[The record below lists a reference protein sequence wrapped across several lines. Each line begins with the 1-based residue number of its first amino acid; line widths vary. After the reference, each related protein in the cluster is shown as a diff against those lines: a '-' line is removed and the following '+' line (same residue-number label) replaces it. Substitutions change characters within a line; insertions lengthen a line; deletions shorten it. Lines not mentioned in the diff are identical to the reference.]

1 MPPID
6 VLVLGAY
13 FATVTLLSLFGLHRL
28 VLVMLYY
35 AHRHR
40 VPPPEEPLT
49 TAESPRVLV
58 QLPVFNERYVVERL
72 IDHVAALDWPRDRLS
87 IQVLDDSTDDTVD
100 IAQACVARHAASG
113 LHISHITRIDR
124 TGFKAGA
131 LAEGLRQS
139 NAPYVALFDADF
151 IPQADFLHRIMPSIV
166 RHDDVGMVQGRWD
179 HINRDHSILTRAQ
192 AVLLDGHFVMEHGA
206 RFRSGRFFNFNGTAG
221 VWRRQ
226 AIEDAGGW
234 EHDTLVEDLDLSYR
248 SQLAGWRFV
257 YRQDVAVPAELPEDA
272 RAFKS
277 QQHRWAKGSIQAA
290 GKLLG
295 RVWRA
300 PIGLSRKLEA
310 TVHMGNN
317 LAYPLMV
324 ALLLLLPLALHFR
337 VRGSLLMGLAVDL
350 PIFVFATFNLAVF
363 YALSEKEVAGWR
375 GFWTRLPLV
384 PFVLALGASLTPNNA
399 RAVTE
404 ALAGH
409 VSPFVRTPKGGRAGA
424 TRYRLPL
431 NLQTAL
437 ELAFGVYY
445 MVALG
450 YAAWRGLWLA
460 VPFLGLFGIGF
471 LQLGIGS
478 LLPSRQGSCQSMLL
492 HVTDDGGRERGG
504 SAAECKSCSGTSPQ
518 VIDAPRPATPAPAPA
533 AARTPPTAPTAEQPT
548 VPPQPAPSRPGTPA
562 EAGR

>member
-1 MPPID
+1 MLLSID
-6 VLVLGAY
+6 AIVLSAY
-13 FATVTLLSLFGLHRL
+13 FVTVTLLSIFGLHRL
-28 VLVMLYY
+28 VLVLLYY
-35 AHRHR
+35 RHR
-40 VPPPEEPLT
+40 ASAARAEPALAEADCPP
-49 TAESPRVLV
+49 VLV

-72 IDHVAALDWPRDRLS
+72 IDAVAQMDWPQDRLF

-100 IAQACVARHAASG
+100 IVQAAVERHAADG
-113 LHISHITRIDR
+113 LLITHETRADR

-131 LAEGLRQS
+131 LARGLERN
-139 NAPYVALFDADF
+139 NAPFVALFDADF
-151 IPQADFLHRIMPSIV
+151 IPQPDFLHRVMPSLV
-166 RHDDVGMVQGRWD
+166 RHDDVGMVQARWA
-179 HINRDHSILTRAQ
+179 HLNREQSLLTRAQ

-226 AIEDAGGW
+226 AIDDAGGW

-295 RVWRA
+295 RIWRSDITL
-300 PIGLSRKLEA
+300 PRKVEA
-310 TVHMGNN
+310 TFHMGNN

-337 VRGSLLMGLAVDL
+337 VRGSLLVGLAVDL
-350 PIFVFATFNLAVF
+350 PIFVFATLNLAIF
-363 YALSEKEVAGWR
+363 YALSEREVGGWR
-375 GFWTRLPLV
+375 AFWRRLPLV

-409 VSPFVRTPKGGRAGA
+409 VSPFVRTPKGGGGA
-424 TRYRLPL
+424 AKRYRLPL
-431 NLQTAL
+431 NLQTAA

-445 MVALG
+445 VAALG
-450 YAAWRGLWLA
+450 YATWRGLWLA
-460 VPFLGLFGIGF
+460 VPFLALFGAGF

-478 LLPSRQGSCQSMLL
+478 LLP
-492 HVTDDGGRERGG
+492 GRGL
-504 SAAECKSCSGTSPQ
+504 SGTAAQP
-518 VIDAPRPATPAPAPA
+518 PARAPAPA
-533 AARTPPTAPTAEQPT
+533 AGRTPATGPTPEPPTL
-548 VPPQPAPSRPGTPA
+548 PPQPARSKPGTRA